1 MSNFVQQ
8 DIIGK
13 PRRHV
18 YMKSTSV
25 IILFIVLSFFSC
37 KRNENWKPK
46 ERNIQA
52 YDISIY
58 LDTTNRLLQIETL
71 IKLEKPDSLNKID
84 FLFSD
89 FASIEEVKLNA
100 RKTNKYVH
108 DDDTLFIELLPLEKI
123 DIFIVYSL
131 PIDSFEN
138 DGNIILTRPM
148 KWCPFVYDDISSLKM
163 KIILPANYKAYSSG
177 REINS
182 DNNIF
187 EFYNELNAG
196 FPVIMAK
203 DEYYS
208 EYKKNI
214 ENIEIIFAFHNNDSA
229 LIHSI
234 MNECVSTI
242 KFCNDFIGNYNKD
255 KLTFIEFP
263 NAGYCQSIETFI
275 LAGEVFVDYYNT
287 YPQMK
292 FWVSH
297 ETIHQWIGAGFF
309 TPIKNET
316 KLTWFI
322 TESLTEY
329 IRYQYIEKKYGADSL
344 QQLIKQ
350 SVNEYE
356 TEIKGTEQ
364 DLPIIANQPNRITYL
379 IGPLIF
385 HSIRLEIGDEK
396 WQDFIRQLYSDNY
409 GKILTY
415 DKFYETLNL
424 YASDS
429 LMNKMEYWLNSKGIP
444 DNNLRLG
451 T

>member
-1 MSNFVQQ
+1 
-8 DIIGK
+8 
-13 PRRHV
+13 
-18 YMKSTSV
+18 MKSISV
-25 IILFIVLSFFSC
+25 IILFIVLSFISC
-37 KRNENWKPK
+37 KRSENWKPK
-46 ERNIQA
+46 KRNIQS
-52 YDISIY
+52 YDINIC
-58 LDTTNRLLQIETL
+58 LDTTNRLLRIETL
-71 IKLEKPDSLNKID
+71 IELEKPVSLNRVG

-89 FASIEEVKLNA
+89 FASIEEVKLNN

-108 DDDTLFIELLPLEKI
+108 DDNTLSIELLPLEKI
-123 DIFIVYSL
+123 DIFVIYSL
-131 PIDSFEN
+131 PVDSFEN

-163 KIILPANYKAYSSG
+163 KIMLPTNYNAYSSG
-177 REINS
+177 KEINS
-182 DNNIF
+182 DNSIF

-196 FPVIMAK
+196 FPVIIAK

-208 EYKKNI
+208 AYKKNI
-214 ENIEIIFAFHNNDSA
+214 ENIEIFFAFHNNDSV

-234 MNECVSTI
+234 MNECVSTV
-242 KFCNDFIGNYNKD
+242 KFCNNFIGKYNKD

-263 NAGYCQSIETFI
+263 NARYCQSIETFI
-275 LAGEVFVDYYNT
+275 LASEVFVNYYNK

-297 ETIHQWIGAGFF
+297 ETIHQWIGSGFF

-316 KLTWFI
+316 ELTWFI

-344 QQLIKQ
+344 QQIIEQ
-350 SVNEYE
+350 SINEYE
-356 TEIKGTEQ
+356 TKIKGTEQ
-364 DLPIIANQPNRITYL
+364 DLPIIANKPNRITYL

-385 HSIRLEIGDEK
+385 HNIRLEIGNKK
-396 WQDFIRQLYSDNY
+396 WQYFIRQLYSDNY

-415 DKFYETLNL
+415 DKFYKTLKL

-429 LMNKMEYWLNSKGIP
+429 LMNKMEYWISSKGIP
-444 DNNLRLG
+444 DNIVCP
-451 T
+451 

>member
-1 MSNFVQQ
+1 
-8 DIIGK
+8 
-13 PRRHV
+13 
-18 YMKSTSV
+18 MKSTSV

-46 ERNIQA
+46 ERNIQS

-108 DDDTLFIELLPLEKI
+108 DNDTLFIELLPLEKI

-329 IRYQYIEKKYGADSL
+329 IRYQYIEKQYGADSL

-356 TEIKGTEQ
+356 TEIKCT
-364 DLPIIANQPNRITYL
+364 
-379 IGPLIF
+379 
-385 HSIRLEIGDEK
+385 
-396 WQDFIRQLYSDNY
+396 
-409 GKILTY
+409 
-415 DKFYETLNL
+415 
-424 YASDS
+424 
-429 LMNKMEYWLNSKGIP
+429 
-444 DNNLRLG
+444 
-451 T
+451 